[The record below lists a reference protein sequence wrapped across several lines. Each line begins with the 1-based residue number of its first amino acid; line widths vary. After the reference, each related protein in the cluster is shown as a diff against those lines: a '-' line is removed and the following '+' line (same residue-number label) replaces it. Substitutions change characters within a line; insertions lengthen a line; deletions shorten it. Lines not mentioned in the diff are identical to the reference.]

1 LRGKIKRGCGEIHK
15 EGTTCLEK
23 KNELLCFVKYNGSFA
38 TSNFREFS
46 MDKTTSLYLDVLR
59 FSAAILVLLSH
70 SATFLDI
77 YLPVLSDFGSEAV
90 AVFFVLSGYVISY
103 VVAKKKIIPH
113 LTLKQELLE
122 SILYLFQH

>member
-1 LRGKIKRGCGEIHK
+1 
-15 EGTTCLEK
+15 
-23 KNELLCFVKYNGSFA
+23 
-38 TSNFREFS
+38 